1 MDPAPLQDL
10 APDLNLD
17 HLMSFQTM
25 LLFQCNNL
33 AALGDMWAI

>member
-1 MDPAPLQDL
+1 MDPALLQGL
-10 APDLNLD
+10 ATHLNLD

-33 AALGDMWAI
+33 EMLGDMWVM

>member
-10 APDLNLD
+10 APHLNLD
-17 HLMSFQTM
+17 HLMSSKAM

-33 AALGDMWAI
+33 AVLGDMWDI